1 MDLPT
6 WILDASLIL
15 ISIGALAAIMRAAIG
30 PTAAD
35 RVVAAELGF
44 IAAVGGL
51 ILVAV
56 RLDEPIL
63 FDFALIA
70 VLIGFLATIGLARL
84 VAAKS
89 GDATRIGDS
98 AKTSDSA
105 NSGDPAK
112 SGDESSGERGS

>member
-15 ISIGALAAIMRAAIG
+15 ICIGAIAAIIRAAIG
-30 PTAAD
+30 PSAAD

-89 GDATRIGDS
+89 GDATRPGGSVRTGESERTD
-98 AKTSDSA
+98 D
-105 NSGDPAK
+105 G
-112 SGDESSGERGS
+112 SSGERGS